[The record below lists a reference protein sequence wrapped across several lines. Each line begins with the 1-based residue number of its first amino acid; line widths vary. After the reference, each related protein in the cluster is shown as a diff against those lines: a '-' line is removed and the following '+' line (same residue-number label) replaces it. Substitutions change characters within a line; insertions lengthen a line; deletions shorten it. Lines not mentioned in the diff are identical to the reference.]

1 MNKYEKWYDQIVQS
15 AKDRVLDGYY
25 ERHHILPRS
34 LGGLDTSDNI
44 VCLTAREHFICHWL
58 LTKFTVG
65 EARDKMIYALRMM
78 RANKSGQRYSSK
90 ITARV
95 YENLK
100 EEYAKIHGM
109 SFSGQNNPMYGCTH
123 TLEVIEKIRQANLGS
138 QLTEEQ
144 IEKIRMAKKG
154 VKREPFSEEWKH
166 KMSEVHKGEK
176 NHRYGVKVSEATKS
190 KMRDKA
196 LGRKQSEETIR
207 KKADAIRGSK
217 REKKLCPHCNQMISV
232 NTYPRWHGDNCK
244 HNNLTP
250 THQNSKLV

>member
-1 MNKYEKWYDQIVQS
+1 MNKYEKWYEQIVQR

-34 LGGLDTSDNI
+34 LGGLDTSDNL

-58 LTKFTVG
+58 LTKFTIG

-100 EEYAKIHGM
+100 IEYVEIQRQRILGE
-109 SFSGQNNPMYGCTH
+109 NNPMYGRKH
-123 TLEVIEKIRQANLGS
+123 SEEVRRIISEKNTGNKLTTE
-138 QLTEEQ
+138 QLLKQ
-144 IEKIRMAKKG
+144 IKAQTGR
-154 VKREPFSEEWKH
+154 KREPFSEEWKH
-166 KMSEVHKGEK
+166 KMSEAHKGEK
-176 NHRYGVKVSEATKS
+176 NHRYGVKVSEETRAKIS
-190 KMRDKA
+190 EKMK
-196 LGRKQSEETIR
+196 GRKQSEEE
-207 KKADAIRGSK
+207 KARRSLSNLGK
-217 REKKLCPHCNQMISV
+217 TKPKKLCPHCDKMISV

-244 HNNLTP
+244 
-250 THQNSKLV
+250 QNT

>member
-1 MNKYEKWYDQIVQS
+1 MSKYEKWYEQIVQR
-15 AKDRVLDGYY
+15 AKDRVLNDYF

-34 LGGLDTSDNI
+34 LGGLDTPDNL

-109 SFSGQNNPMYGCTH
+109 SFSGQNNPMYGRTH
-123 TLEVIEKIRQANLGS
+123 TLEVIERIRQANLGS

-154 VKREPFSEEWKH
+154 VKRKPFSKEWKE
-166 KMSEVHKGEK
+166 KMSQAHKGEK
-176 NHRYGVKVSEATKS
+176 NHRYGVEVSEETRAKIS
-190 KMRDKA
+190 AKMK
-196 LGRKQSEETIR
+196 GRKQSEEE
-207 KKADAIRGSK
+207 KARRALSNLGK
-217 REKKLCPHCNQMISV
+217 TKPKKLCPHCNQMISV

-244 HNNLTP
+244 QKNYDII
-250 THQNSKLV
+250 